1 VAARPASS
9 GLELDTQEPPAAT
22 YQHEMNVVSHRLN
35 GASTRGSMGNWQR
48 VQLVPSSPTE
58 TAMQAAEVAVRLL
71 RAHETDDVGERTVKP
86 SPQQRVQPPGAPT
99 SVKKGQPQHGIRR
112 KLVAM
117 GGNNHQPRKN

>member
-1 VAARPASS
+1 M
-9 GLELDTQEPPAAT
+9 D
-22 YQHEMNVVSHRLN
+22 
-35 GASTRGSMGNWQR
+35 NWLR

-71 RAHETDDVGERTVKP
+71 RAQETDDVGERTVKP
-86 SPQQRVQPPGAPT
+86 RHNSECNHRGHPRR
-99 SVKKGQPQHGIRR
+99 SRKKGQPQHGIRR